1 MRPLIASLVLALPLT
16 AWAGAKVS
24 AFQKGKSDANANN
37 GAAAI
42 DGKLNTGWMVP
53 GESENKGEW
62 IEIDLPQGEVDKFA
76 IFPGNN
82 KNDEAWGDYPRVK
95 KVRVDIYALDDTQT
109 PQQVGTATLDVADKR
124 EMQVF
129 DIPDAK
135 IAAGLFGGKAKVT
148 ILDTWD
154 GEDFPNLAVA
164 EMQLYLKE
172 FDAVPKLLSVSA
184 GEDKKDALLDGNPK
198 TPFTAPIGETTITL
212 NPNGFG
218 VSSVGFVP
226 VGKDYARPKTV
237 EITVGALK
245 KTTVL
250 ADDLKN
256 PQFAET
262 PGFNGF
268 NGGAFGEIEIKIVDV
283 YPGTKPE
290 IGIADLKPKATNL
303 ESF

>member
-1 MRPLIASLVLALPLT
+1 MRPLIALALVLPAT
-16 AWAGAKVS
+16 AWAGAHVS
-24 AFQKGKSDANANN
+24 AFQKGKSDANAFN

-42 DGKLNTGWMVP
+42 DGKLDTMWMVP
-53 GESENKGEW
+53 GESANKGEW

-82 KNDEAWGDYPRVK
+82 KSDEAWGDYPRVK

-109 PQQVGTATLDVADKR
+109 PQQVGTATLDIADKR
-124 EMQVF
+124 ELQVF

-148 ILDTWD
+148 ILEVYE
-154 GEDFPNLAVA
+154 GEDFPNAAVA
-164 EMQLYLKE
+164 EVQLYLKE
-172 FDAVPKLLSVSA
+172 FDAAPKLTEISA
-184 GEDKKDALLDGNPK
+184 GQDKQANLLDQNPK
-198 TPFTAPIGETTITL
+198 TAWTAPVGEVTMSFSMS
-212 NPNGFG
+212 GFG
-218 VSSVGFVP
+218 VSSIGFQP
-226 VGKDYARPKTV
+226 VSKEYARPKTV
-237 EITVGALK
+237 EVSVGALT

-250 ADDLKN
+250 ADNLKEA
-256 PQFAET
+256 QYAEV

-268 NGGAFGEIEIKIVDV
+268 NGGAFGDLTVKIVDV

-290 IGIADLKPKATNL
+290 IGIAELKPRATNL